1 MILKFSLSFFLSILK
16 NNFIQQV
23 MESAY
28 VPGTNKE
35 QAEIEK
41 PAIDL
46 YELTKKIQYPTIR
59 NEFHLA
65 EELLHHLPEE
75 SSTGSPAYV

>member
-1 MILKFSLSFFLSILK
+1 
-16 NNFIQQV
+16 

-35 QAEIEK
+35 RAEIEK
-41 PAIDL
+41 QVIDF
-46 YELTKKIQYPTIR
+46 YELTRKIQYYVIR

-65 EELLHHLPEE
+65 EELLHKLPEDQVRDLRHMFGFPE
-75 SSTGSPAYV
+75 